1 MSPLNSL
8 RSRLQIENTLHYC
21 KKAFPTSVLQL
32 SSPIC
37 SHWAP
42 SSIACPW
49 KVHKLISLQHRLS
62 LFCWAESLR
71 GETSVEIQ
79 SMSNLSLGILGNA
92 FSRTPT
98 VTEWLLEYSSPS
110 MQSVTNSLLRMG
122 DCYFPRNYIKH
133 RISQSISWN
142 GEECAALS
150 PSHPALSIFL
160 NALFVFD
167 CVFS

>member
-122 DCYFPRNYIKH
+122 DCYFPRNYIKY